1 MNEDDPNTTEEPNT
15 VSRLCRTGTDRSRLT
30 VPEPIPLPSLPYQ
43 ERTEWSASLTPV
55 EISAF
60 TAAHIADPTFI
71 VSMETADVFSHLFSQ
86 EVLHWVGTET
96 NSCAK

>member
-60 TAAHIADPTFI
+60 TAAHIAGPTFI
-71 VSMETADVFSHLFSQ
+71 NCQHGACRCLVTPFLTRSVTLG
-86 EVLHWVGTET
+86 WY
-96 NSCAK
+96 